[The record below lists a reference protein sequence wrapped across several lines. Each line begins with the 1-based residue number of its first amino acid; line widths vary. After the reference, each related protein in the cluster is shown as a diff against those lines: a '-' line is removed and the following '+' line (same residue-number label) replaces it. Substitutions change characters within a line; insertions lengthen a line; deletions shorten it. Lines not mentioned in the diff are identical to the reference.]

1 MYTSRDYEC
10 MRLLFIIIIIF
21 LGPDKKVKAMIT
33 YPPSTG
39 RNFDEIVRVVDSL
52 QLVSR
57 ILCLAL
63 HVCNR
68 FSLRSLIY
76 NS

>member
-52 QLVSR
+52 QLVSG

-63 HVCNR
+63 HVCNL
-68 FSLRSLIY
+68 FSLRSLIC